1 MIEARDA
8 WILPGLIE
16 AHAHI
21 GITEETRGSI
31 DDDCNEIS
39 GPIQPQLR
47 AIDAINP
54 MDPAFHD
61 AIRAGITSVMTGPG
75 SANEGCLRGKSQ
87 GQLWGFRQMSS
98 YTDGNCGSFAG
109 RTIFSQTISEKEGER
124 SALGGGFSTG
134 GLASGTAPGDSN

>member
-87 GQLWGFRQMSS
+87 GQLWGFR
-98 YTDGNCGSFAG
+98 YCAG
-109 RTIFSQTISEKEGER
+109 RFQLRRMPIGRMIFLR
-124 SALGGGFSTG
+124 RFALQGS
-134 GLASGTAPGDSN
+134 LRWI